1 MEAIKSTA
9 EMIVPV
15 SVIEEADEV
24 TRFVGGLD
32 MGDRRT
38 FLAFIHGIEY
48 KEMMDMAAAEEAS
61 RAS

>member
-9 EMIVPV
+9 EMIVPA
-15 SVIEEADEV
+15 SAAEEANEV
-24 TRFVGGLD
+24 TKFVGGLD
-32 MGDRRT
+32 MSDKRT